1 MNIDHLFF
9 RTYDRERYNCA
20 HFVNE
25 AWRYLFGLEINIP
38 QFGDID
44 LKNRFKRIQKPVSP
58 CIVIFAAKSYSHV
71 GLFYKGKVLHIR
83 ERGVRYEPLDTAKL
97 AFRTVRFYQ

>member
-9 RTYDRERYNCA
+9 RTYDRERYNCRN
-20 HFVNE
+20 FFNE
-25 AWRYLFGLEINIP
+25 AWEYLFDEKDKIPYEIDASIRYG
-38 QFGDID
+38 F
-44 LKNRFKRIQKPVSP
+44 LRISKPTSP

-83 ERGVRYEPLDTAKL
+83 ESGVRYEPLETAKM
-97 AFRTVRFYQ
+97 AFRTVRFYR